1 MRSKMGPLSYKSAV
15 ASYEY
20 NHYEGDLPIMLGTD
34 RRGEVI
40 MGDLARMGNLL
51 LWGVGVELDDFLEGL
66 LVNLTSRFSLDE
78 VGIVMMDF
86 AEWCTRFANIPHL
99 VEPLITD
106 YRQLP
111 DVMPQLKELVRQRIV
126 KFREASVTNF
136 KEYNM
141 KAEASRR
148 EGAGADGT
156 GLER

>member
-1 MRSKMGPLSYKSAV
+1 MRSKMRPLSYKSAV

-78 VGIVMMDF
+78 VGIVMLDF
-86 AEWCTRFANIPHL
+86 AEWCTRFSRIPH
-99 VEPLITD
+99 VRDHLIHHFLIRLETRVIEQEIVVNLLNGHGKRIFGHS
-106 YRQLP
+106 Y
-111 DVMPQLKELVRQRIV
+111 ELNDRHM
-126 KFREASVTNF
+126 FASF
-136 KEYNM
+136 
-141 KAEASRR
+141 
-148 EGAGADGT
+148 GH
-156 GLER
+156 